1 MKIRTVIVDDE
12 PLAIEVIETYLKN
25 FSDIEIIAKC
35 GDGIQAFNILQQ
47 KKADLMFLDVKMP
60 GLNGTELLK
69 SLKNPPKVIFTTA
82 YHDYAVEGFELNALD
97 YLLKPVSFDRFLE
110 AMEKVY
116 EHFGFTAR
124 QNIQTGIMPARNQD
138 IFLYLKVERKM
149 VKVDVKD
156 ILWIESQKD
165 YIKVVLTDRELIS
178 KQKISILE
186 ELLPEEEFL
195 RIHRSFIISVNKI
208 ESFNSSKIE
217 IGSKELPIGRNY
229 KNDCQRRLNQY

>member
-97 YLLKPVSFDRFLE
+97 YLLKPVSFDRFLK

-124 QNIQTGIMPARNQD
+124 QNIQTGTMPARNQD

-186 ELLPEEEFL
+186 ELLPEDEFL
-195 RIHRSFIISVNKI
+195 RIHRSFIISINKI

>member
-97 YLLKPVSFDRFLE
+97 YLLKPVSFDRFLK

-186 ELLPEEEFL
+186 ELLPEDEFL
-195 RIHRSFIISVNKI
+195 RIHRSFIISINKI